1 MDQMVRGEF
10 PGSSCESGP
19 KNPWGISPG
28 SRGQNWL
35 EQVIVLSGLFDFCPA
50 ISYPDEL
57 QCAFP
62 ASHLVT
68 PSGGDIDLIRE
79 SRLLRVPA
87 MRYLLPALLLI
98 VFVACSGDDDPAAP
112 ASLVAIA
119 TATPSAAPNA
129 AATPLPTAVPESSPT
144 LEPGELPGVDTLTA
158 SAFEHVRALI
168 NELPPRT
175 STTPGEL
182 AAAEYLQDQL
192 RGSGYETSLQEFPVP
207 LIPPEGQYVTVE
219 GAPIQTITARVIQG
233 SGEGVV
239 TGPLVYVKL
248 GREDELPAE
257 GLEGAVAL
265 IERGIIPFFQKV
277 RNVAAAGAIG
287 AVIFN
292 NDQGLFS
299 GTFGERLETPATGI
313 SRADG
318 QELVRALQAGPVTAT
333 VSLVANMVSSQNVV
347 AIKPGGPGDPGD
359 IVIVGGHYDKVPL
372 APGANDNA
380 AGTAVAVEIAS
391 RLADID
397 LPYELR
403 IVLFGSEELGLLG
416 SRHYV
421 STMSPDEIARTTLML
436 NLDALGA
443 GQLEV
448 IGDRPLVNAVLKIA
462 ESEGIRM
469 RQGVVPL
476 GASSDHASFRAVG
489 IPVVFLVGS
498 DSARLHS
505 PNDTIAGV
513 RQELLGQAVLISL
526 RGLLGEFAG
535 NAPSVFSLTAQ

>member
-1 MDQMVRGEF
+1 MPRVT
-10 PGSSCESGP
+10 
-19 KNPWGISPG
+19 
-28 SRGQNWL
+28 
-35 EQVIVLSGLFDFCPA
+35 VI
-50 ISYPDEL
+50 
-57 QCAFP
+57 
-62 ASHLVT
+62 
-68 PSGGDIDLIRE
+68 
-79 SRLLRVPA
+79 
-87 MRYLLPALLLI
+87 RYLLPALLLI
-98 VFVACSGDDDPAAP
+98 VFAACNSDQELAEPTA
-112 ASLVAIA
+112 A
-119 TATPSAAPNA
+119 TATPAAAPSPG
-129 AATPLPTAVPESSPT
+129 ATPILTATSESSPT
-144 LEPGELPGVDTLTA
+144 AEPVELPDVDTLAA
-158 SAFEHVRALI
+158 SAFVHVRALI
-168 NELPPRT
+168 NEVPPRT

-192 RGSGYETSLQEFPVP
+192 LGFGYETSIQEFPV
-207 LIPPEGQYVTVE
+207 LQIPPEGQYVTVE
-219 GAPIQTITARVIQG
+219 GAILRTITARVIEG

-239 TGPLVYVKL
+239 TGPLVYVEL
-248 GREDELPAE
+248 GREDELPGE
-257 GLEGAVAL
+257 GLEGAIAL
-265 IERGIIPFFQKV
+265 IERGIIPFIEKV

-292 NDQGLFS
+292 NDQGLFR
-299 GTFGERLETPATGI
+299 GTFGERFDTPTTGI

-333 VSLVANMVSSQNVV
+333 VSLLADMVSSQNVV
-347 AIKPGGPGDPGD
+347 AIKPEGSGDTGDPGDVSD
-359 IVIVGGHYDKVPL
+359 IVIVGGHYDTVPG
-372 APGANDNA
+372 APGAGDNA

-416 SRHYV
+416 SSHYV
-421 STMSPDEIARTTLML
+421 STLSPDEIERTTLML

-448 IGDRPLVNAVLKIA
+448 IGDRPLVNAVMGIA
-462 ESEGIRM
+462 ESEGIRI

-498 DSARLHS
+498 DSTRLHS
-505 PNDTIAGV
+505 PGDTIGGV

-535 NAPSVFSLTAQ
+535 NAPSAFSLSAQ